1 MALQLKTFTWK
12 FRTSLLE
19 KKEKLDTTQMSTR
32 VEWMNRLLPIITNG
46 IMHSN
51 ANNETKCMNLKNML
65 NKRSHA
71 QMNTYIIIPFMWIS
85 GTGKSNSRMI
95 EIRSVKKKEIRFG
108 NKFRNHLSAEGYEN
122 TFWMLLISYNSIF
135 TVVAEI

>member
-32 VEWMNRLLPIITNG
+32 VEWMNRLLPIVTNG

-65 NKRSHA
+65 NKEVMHKW
-71 QMNTYIIIPFMWIS
+71 THIIIPFMWIS

-95 EIRSVKKKEIRFG
+95 EIRSVKKR
-108 NKFRNHLSAEGYEN
+108 NKIWE
-122 TFWMLLISYNSIF
+122 
-135 TVVAEI
+135 